1 MKTIEHEVDFAVI
14 GGGIAGICA
23 ALAAARNGAKVLLM
37 HDRPV
42 LGGNASSEI
51 RMWICGAHGRDRR
64 ETGIIEELLLEN
76 LHRNPEGNYS
86 IWDSV
91 LYGKVNF
98 EPNLKLLLN
107 TSCLEATMAGTRIAA
122 VTGWQLNTE
131 TRHTVKAKLFADCSG
146 DSILVPLTGAEA
158 RYGREAQ
165 AEFGEDIAPERADRR
180 TMGMSCLVQARE
192 TAEPH
197 DFIRPE
203 WANVYTSIDEFPH
216 RPIAPEGLQNYWWIE
231 LGGAGDALH
240 DVDENRDELLKI
252 GFGLW
257 DFIKNGPDTRE
268 KYRNWELEWIG
279 FLPGKRE
286 SRRYVGD
293 LIMTQNDVRAG
304 GDFPDVVAYG
314 GWTMDDHHP
323 DGFRHPGPP
332 TTFHPAPSP
341 YGIPYRTLYSR
352 NVDNLFC
359 AGRNIS
365 VTHSALSSTR
375 VMATCGLLGHAVGVA
390 ASIAAR
396 TGGGPRDVYRR
407 HLDELQR
414 RLMREDAWLPG
425 RRHAPEPAVAAA
437 RLSATAGDP
446 AGLRLGQN
454 RVIDGVDRSWH
465 AVPGAAATYEFHAPQ
480 RVESVRIVFDS
491 DLDRPEKNIIA
502 LRRLDTPRYRLP
514 DTLAKRFRL
523 EARTPDG
530 VWRTVHEVDD
540 NRRRVVELPVGS
552 VCAAL
557 RLTILTGR
565 GSAAIRVFAW
575 DFSTEK

>member
-76 LHRNPEGNYS
+76 LHCNQEGNYS

-107 TSCLEATMAGTRIAA
+107 TSCLEAQMDGSRIAA

-158 RYGREAQ
+158 RCGREAR
-165 AEFGEDIAPERADRR
+165 AEFDEDIAPERADRQ

-216 RPIAPEGLQNYWWIE
+216 RPIEPEGLQNYWWIE

-240 DVDENRDELLKI
+240 DVDETRDELLKI

-257 DFIKNGPDTRE
+257 DFLKNGPETRE
-268 KYRNWELEWIG
+268 KYRNWELEWVG

-352 NVDNLFC
+352 NVENLFC

-390 ASIAAR
+390 AAIAAR
-396 TGGGPRDVYRR
+396 AGGGPRDVYRR
-407 HLDELQR
+407 HLDELQQ

-425 RRHAPEPAVAAA
+425 RCYAPEPAVAAA
-437 RLSATAGDP
+437 RLRATAGDP
-446 AGLRLGQN
+446 AGLRLGLN
-454 RVIDGVDRSWH
+454 RVIDGVDHSWH
-465 AVPGAAATYEFHAPQ
+465 AVPGAAATYEFNAPQ

-491 DLDRPEKNIIA
+491 DLDRPEKNIVA

-523 EARTPDG
+523 EAKTPDG
-530 VWRTVHEVDD
+530 AWRTVHEVDD

-575 DFSTEK
+575 DFSTGK